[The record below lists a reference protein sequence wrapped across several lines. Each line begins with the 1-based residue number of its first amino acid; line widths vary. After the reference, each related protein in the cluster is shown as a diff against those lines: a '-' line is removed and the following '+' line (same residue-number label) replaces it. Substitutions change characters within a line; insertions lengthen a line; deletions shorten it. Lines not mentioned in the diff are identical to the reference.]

1 MAGANLDGSV
11 HGLLR
16 QRPGEQRDAARLVP
30 GRADPERRRRQDDD
44 FVGPARALRTGRGLE
59 RSSVMARE
67 RYGNGYKGERASTRG
82 RMRARNR
89 AYGGSPKTAG
99 RAKGRM
105 AHDWTVGK
113 WR

>member
-1 MAGANLDGSV
+1 MAKK
-11 HGLLR
+11 
-16 QRPGEQRDAARLVP
+16 
-30 GRADPERRRRQDDD
+30 
-44 FVGPARALRTGRGLE
+44 
-59 RSSVMARE
+59 
-67 RYGNGYKGERASTRG
+67 RYGGGYKGGRAATRR

-105 AHDWTVGK
+105 AHDLTVGK